1 MTFSSSVG
9 GTAVRKTASITI
21 VEEPDDFESLS
32 EQARL
37 QQLLPPEN
45 TITTSATT
53 TTVTAT
59 ATTTAVTETTEQTI
73 AIDNATGAARPR
85 DYYNSGSTE
94 DATDTPLVINR
105 LEAVRSLRYQHA
117 KS

>member
-53 TTVTAT
+53 TTVT
-59 ATTTAVTETTEQTI
+59 ETTEQTI